1 MDKLGAVLFV
11 LKEKHFR
18 TFYKLVEMLNEQERL
33 QLAEIMRGE
42 RDSISLNV
50 ADMVHDIESPVGSII
65 VSEYTK
71 DVVQDEAMP
80 GVGRNESE
88 WSFEDEKSSLPVR
101 ELDFD
106 EIAASVAKQAD
117 KFVSDA
123 MGSEG
128 ELPNVMRYHL

>member
-50 ADMVHDIESPVGSII
+50 ADMVHDIESPVGSIV

-71 DVVQDEAMP
+71 DEAMP
-80 GVGRNESE
+80 GVGRDKSE
-88 WSFEDEKSSLPVR
+88 WPFEDEKSSLPVR

-123 MGSEG
+123 MGSET
-128 ELPNVMRYHL
+128 ELPNIMQYHL